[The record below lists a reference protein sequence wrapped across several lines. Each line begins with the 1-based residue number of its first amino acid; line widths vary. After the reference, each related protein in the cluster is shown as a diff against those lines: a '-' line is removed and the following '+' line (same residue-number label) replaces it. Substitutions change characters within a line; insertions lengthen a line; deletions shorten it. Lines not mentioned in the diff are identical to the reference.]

1 MKVFSNPHREIPN
14 AVSVLRAL
22 LGILIP
28 FFLFPPQPF
37 FHWMGLALFVG
48 AAITDYIDG
57 YLARSF
63 SWESSLGKILDPT
76 ADKILILASLATFAY
91 LDLLSMW
98 WLAPIF
104 VREIVITFCRIG
116 WSLEGT
122 TVGAEKVG
130 KLKFGSQVAAV
141 ILAYLYYFSFSH
153 PKIEAF
159 RYPLNYLL
167 MGSLLIATFLTLYS
181 GLTFVMN
188 NKHNFQRPGFMKYCA
203 AAGVGLIPLMP
214 GTWGSLIGLILGG
227 TAQIHPLFFWGLFL
241 LLIWMGFWAVGSL
254 DLKKDHDPHYVVM
267 DEVLGMMVALYAIP
281 LHALSLLTGFILFR
295 LFDIAKPFPLRQ
307 LERLPGFWG
316 ILADDLGAGVYTW
329 FCLFVLFRM
338 LS

>member
-1 MKVFSNPHREIPN
+1 MKVFSRTQREIPN

-37 FHWMGLALFVG
+37 FHWMGLVLFVG

-63 SWESSLGKILDPT
+63 SWETPLGKILDPT

-91 LDLLSMW
+91 LDLLSLW

-104 VREIVITFCRIG
+104 VREIMITFCRIG

-130 KLKFGSQVAAV
+130 KLKFGSQVLAV
-141 ILAYLYYFSFSH
+141 SLAYLYYFSLSH
-153 PKIEAF
+153 PKIGAY
-159 RYPLNYLL
+159 RYQLNYLL

-181 GLTFVMN
+181 GLTFIIN
-188 NKHNFQRPGFMKYCA
+188 NKKNFRSPGFMKFCA
-203 AAGVGLIPLMP
+203 AAGVGLIPFIP
-214 GTWGSLIGLILGG
+214 GTWGSAVGLILGA
-227 TAQIHPLFFWGLFL
+227 TSQIHPLFFWGLFAL
-241 LLIWMGFWAVGSL
+241 LTWMGFWSTSKL
-254 DLKKDHDPHYVVM
+254 NYQEDPDPHFVVM
-267 DEVLGMMVALYAIP
+267 DEVLGMMIALYGIP
-281 LHALSLLTGFILFR
+281 LNPLSLFVGFILFR
-295 LFDIAKPFPLRQ
+295 LFDIAKPYPLWR
-307 LERLPGFWG
+307 LERLPRFWG
-316 ILADDLGAGVYTW
+316 ILLDDLGAGIYTW
-329 FCLFVLFRM
+329 FCLFVIFRM
-338 LS
+338 LV